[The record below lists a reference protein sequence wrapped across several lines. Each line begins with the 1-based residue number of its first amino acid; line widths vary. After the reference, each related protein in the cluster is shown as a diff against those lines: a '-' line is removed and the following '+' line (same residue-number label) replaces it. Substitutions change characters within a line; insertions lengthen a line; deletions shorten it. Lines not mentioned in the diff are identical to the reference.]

1 MVMMMI
7 SYYDDQVD
15 DDDSDDSDCDDHDH
29 DNDDVGG
36 DGDDGGDLYDDFLA
50 EKCIAW
56 LVLCVQGVWVRLGQT
71 FFGACGESKTLLL

>member
-50 EKCIAW
+50 EKCIACS
-56 LVLCVQGVWVRLGQT
+56 LCTRGVG
-71 FFGACGESKTLLL
+71 KTGSDIF